1 MQLQHTF
8 TAPRLGASVP
18 TLPRLSRHAGF
29 WAVAFSFL
37 AVTAFSTAPSAL
49 YGLYERQLHLSSLT
63 ITLVYAVYALGVVA
77 SLLFVGHLS
86 DWYGRRAVLIPAV
99 ALAAVAALVFI
110 SWKSLPALIVA
121 RILSCM
127 ALGGSAAAATA
138 YITDL
143 DSGTDGVPTR
153 RAGTVATT
161 ANVGG
166 LALGPL
172 VSGLLARYVPDGL
185 TLPYLVTLAALVIAL
200 FALAIAPEGHA
211 PVQPR
216 PRYRPQRLSAPE
228 SARGVFFA
236 AVAAVFVTFS
246 ADGLLAGLSGTFLAG
261 PLHHPSP
268 ALTGLAIFLTFGSGV
283 VVQTTTTSW
292 SIRRLVATAIVMIT
306 VGLGVFVAS
315 AWTAPPSL
323 ALFLI
328 GGALVGGGVGGIF
341 RGSLGVVL
349 STSGPED
356 RAGTL
361 ATFFMAGYVGV
372 SLPVLGIGV
381 ALQYLSP
388 KVTLLIFGLAVGL
401 GTLAAAPT
409 LLRHPDSGH

>member
-1 MQLQHTF
+1 MELQHALT
-8 TAPRLGASVP
+8 TPALRTSSP
-18 TLPRLSRHAGF
+18 TLPHLSRRTGF

-37 AVTAFSTAPSAL
+37 AVTAFSTTPSAL

-110 SWKSLPALIVA
+110 LWKSFPALLAA
-121 RILSCM
+121 RVLSGV

-143 DSGTDGVPTR
+143 DSGRDGVPTR
-153 RAGTVATT
+153 RAGIVATT

-185 TLPYLVTLAALVIAL
+185 TLPYVVALAALAIAL
-200 FALAIAPEGHA
+200 SALAIAPEGHA

-228 SARGVFFA
+228 RARARFFA

-246 ADGLLAGLSGTFLAG
+246 AGGLLAGLSGTFLAG

-292 SIRRLVATAIVMIT
+292 PIRRLMGTGIVMIT

-315 AWTAPPSL
+315 AWTTPTSL

-328 GGALVGGGVGGIF
+328 GGALVGGGIGGIF
-341 RGSLGVVL
+341 RGSLGVVI
-349 STSGPED
+349 STSRPED
-356 RAGTL
+356 RAGAL

-372 SLPVLGIGV
+372 SLPVLGIGL
-381 ALQYLSP
+381 ALQYFSP
-388 KVTLLIFGLAVGL
+388 RVTLLAFGLAVGAA
-401 GTLAAAPT
+401 TLAAAPY
-409 LLRHPDSGH
+409 LLREESAR

>member
-8 TAPRLGASVP
+8 TAPRLGACGPHASAPVSTRGLLGSRLLVP
-18 TLPRLSRHAGF
+18 RRDGVLDS
-29 WAVAFSFL
+29 S
-37 AVTAFSTAPSAL
+37 
-49 YGLYERQLHLSSLT
+49 ERPLRSL
-63 ITLVYAVYALGVVA
+63 
-77 SLLFVGHLS
+77 
-86 DWYGRRAVLIPAV
+86 R
-99 ALAAVAALVFI
+99 
-110 SWKSLPALIVA
+110 
-121 RILSCM
+121 
-127 ALGGSAAAATA
+127 AAAAPFVAHDHARLRGLRARRGRELAVRRAPVRLVRTTRGA
-138 YITDL
+138 DPGRRPRRGRGARFHL
-143 DSGTDGVPTR
+143 VEVAPRPDCRAHPQLRGTR
-153 RAGTVATT
+153 RQRGRRHRVHHRSRLWHRRRADAPGGTVATT

-292 SIRRLVATAIVMIT
+292 SIRRLRR
-306 VGLGVFVAS
+306 
-315 AWTAPPSL
+315 PPRS
-323 ALFLI
+323 
-328 GGALVGGGVGGIF
+328 
-341 RGSLGVVL
+341 
-349 STSGPED
+349 
-356 RAGTL
+356 
-361 ATFFMAGYVGV
+361 
-372 SLPVLGIGV
+372 
-381 ALQYLSP
+381 
-388 KVTLLIFGLAVGL
+388 
-401 GTLAAAPT
+401 
-409 LLRHPDSGH
+409 

>member
-1 MQLQHTF
+1 MELQHALSTPVF
-8 TAPRLGASVP
+8 RPSARSRPRV
-18 TLPRLSRHAGF
+18 SRRTGF

-37 AVTAFSTAPSAL
+37 AVTAFSTTPSAL

-77 SLLFVGHLS
+77 SLLLAGHLS

-99 ALAAVAALVFI
+99 GLAAAAALVFI
-110 SWKSLPALIVA
+110 SWKSLPALIAA
-121 RILSCM
+121 RVLTGL
-127 ALGGSAAAATA
+127 ALGATAAAATA
-138 YITDL
+138 FITDL
-143 DSGTDGVPTR
+143 DSGPDGVPTR
-153 RAGTVATT
+153 RAGIVATT

-172 VSGLLARYVPDGL
+172 VSGLLARYLHDGL
-185 TLPYLVTLAALVIAL
+185 TLPYLLTLAALVIAL
-200 FALAIAPEGHA
+200 FALAIAPEGHP

-228 SARGVFFA
+228 NARGRFFA
-236 AVAAVFVTFS
+236 AITAVFVTFS
-246 ADGLLAGLSGTFLAG
+246 AGGLLAGLSGTFLAG

-268 ALTGLAIFLTFGSGV
+268 ALTGSAIFVTFGSGV

-292 SIRRLVATAIVMIT
+292 PIRRLVVTGIAMIT
-306 VGLGVFVAS
+306 VGLSVFVAS
-315 AWTAPPSL
+315 AWTTPPSL

-328 GGALVGGGVGGIF
+328 GGAIVGGGIGGIF
-341 RGSLGVVL
+341 RGSLGVVI

-356 RAGTL
+356 RAGAL

-372 SLPVLGIGV
+372 SLPVLGIGL
-381 ALQYLSP
+381 ALRYFSP
-388 KVTLLIFGLAVGL
+388 RVTLLAFGLAVGAA
-401 GTLAAAPT
+401 TLAMAPR
-409 LLRHPDSGH
+409 LLREESAR